1 MEIREIISGI
11 LIFSGCFFVLV
22 SAIGVL
28 RLPDFYSR
36 IHAGS
41 SADSLGQTLLI
52 SGLIIYEGFTFT
64 SIKMFFII
72 VFIYMVNPTAAHAI
86 AKAAW
91 FSGLKW
97 FWRRED
103 K

>member
-1 MEIREIISGI
+1 MEIRIIISGI
-11 LIFSGCFFVLV
+11 LLFTGCFFVV
-22 SAIGVL
+22 ISALGIV

-41 SADSLGQTLLI
+41 SADSLGQTLMI
-52 SGLIIYEGFTFT
+52 SGLIVYEGFNLT
-64 SIKMFFII
+64 SVKMLFII
-72 VFIYMVNPTAAHAI
+72 IFIYIVNPTAAHAI

-97 FWRRED
+97 FWKKEE